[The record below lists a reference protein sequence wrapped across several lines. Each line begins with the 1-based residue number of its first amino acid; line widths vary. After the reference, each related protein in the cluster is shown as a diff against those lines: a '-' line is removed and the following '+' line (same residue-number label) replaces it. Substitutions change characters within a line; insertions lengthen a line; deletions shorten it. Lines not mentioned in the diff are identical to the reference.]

1 MHHHASELEKGQ
13 RQGRLPETTGTLATE
28 TTGFDGDDW
37 LRRKQ
42 SNVPLSAAV
51 ACRRALVP
59 LGGCVEVDFDERR
72 RRDRK
77 TAVVDGAAVQQSLR
91 RRGCNRLDRVEIVRR
106 SS

>member
-1 MHHHASELEKGQ
+1 MM
-13 RQGRLPETTGTLATE
+13 ETESTLMRA
-28 TTGFDGDDW
+28 
-37 LRRKQ
+37 
-42 SNVPLSAAV
+42 AAV

-91 RRGCNRLDRVEIVRR
+91 RRGCNRLDRDR